1 MSLHYDLFVIGGGS
15 GGVRASRMAAATG
28 AKVGIAEDYRWGGTC
43 VIRGCVPKKLFS
55 YASHFGE
62 DLHDADGYGWSLN
75 GKPSFDWQKL
85 MAAKDAEIDRLE
97 RVYEHSVLIPAGV
110 KVHHGRAK
118 LTGANT
124 VDLDGQTITAD
135 KILIA
140 VGGHPT
146 RLPIPGAE
154 LAMTSDELF
163 ELQEFPNK
171 FLVYGSGYIAVEFA
185 GIMNGLGADVTL
197 AFRADK
203 LLRGF
208 DEDLR
213 DHLTQQMQN
222 KGITIKPFTT
232 LEALSGQAGAI
243 DVTWK
248 EGGQDQPNQRFD
260 QVLMATGRRPNTHNL
275 GLEEV
280 GVATNSHGAIEV
292 DQHFETSVPGIF
304 ALGDVIDRI
313 QLTPVAL
320 GEAMAFVDTHF
331 KGKPR
336 RMDYSNIATA
346 VFSDPNV
353 GTIGMSEEEARAQG
367 YDIDIYRSSGR
378 AMKHVLPD
386 RDEKMLMKLIVC
398 KETDRVLGLHFIGPD
413 AGEVVQGFAV
423 AMKMGATK
431 ADFDATVG
439 IHPTAAEELVTMR
452 NPVGA

>member
-28 AKVGIAEDYRWGGTC
+28 AKVGIAESYRWGGTC

-62 DLHDADGYGWSLN
+62 DLHDAAGYGWSL
-75 GKPSFDWQKL
+75 GGSPSFDWAQL
-85 MAAKDAEIDRLE
+85 MSAKNAEIDRLE
-97 RVYEHSVLIPAGV
+97 RVYERAVLAPAGV
-110 KVHHGRAK
+110 ELHRGTAK
-118 LTGANT
+118 LTGPGHIE
-124 VDLDGQTITAD
+124 LDGKTITAD
-135 KILIA
+135 KILLA

-146 RLPIPGAE
+146 RLPIPGAD
-154 LAMTSDELF
+154 LAMTSNELF
-163 ELQEFPNK
+163 EMQEFPSSM
-171 FLVYGSGYIAVEFA
+171 LVYGSGYIAVEFA
-185 GIMNGLGADVTL
+185 GIMRGLGVDVTL

-203 LLRGF
+203 MLRGF
-208 DEDLR
+208 DEDIR
-213 DHLTQQMQN
+213 DHLTQAMN
-222 KGITIKPFTT
+222 DKGVTIRPYTT
-232 LEALSGQAGAI
+232 LEALSRTGGAI
-243 DVTWK
+243 EVAWQEHGETL
-248 EGGQDQPNQRFD
+248 EAGRFD

-275 GLEEV
+275 GLEAV
-280 GVATNSHGAIEV
+280 GVSTNAKGAIEV
-292 DQHFETSVPGIF
+292 DQHFETSVPGIY
-304 ALGDVIDRI
+304 ALGDVIDRV

-336 RMDYSNIATA
+336 RMDYATIATA

-353 GTIGMSEEEARAQG
+353 GTIGLSEEEAKAQG
-367 YDIDIYRSSGR
+367 YEVDIYRSTGR
-378 AMKHVLPD
+378 AMKYILPD
-386 RDEKMLMKLIVC
+386 RKEKMLMKLVVC
-398 KETDRVLGLHFIGPD
+398 KETDRVLGLHFVGPD

-452 NPVGA
+452 TPV

>member
-28 AKVGIAEDYRWGGTC
+28 AKVGIAESYRWGGTC

-62 DLHDADGYGWSLN
+62 DLHDAAGYGWSL
-75 GKPSFDWQKL
+75 GGSPSFDWGTL
-85 MAAKDAEIDRLE
+85 MAAKNKEIDRLE
-97 RVYEHSVLIPAGV
+97 RVYEANILVPAGV
-110 KVHHGRAK
+110 EVHRGTAK
-118 LTGANT
+118 LTGPNRI
-124 VDLDGQTITAD
+124 DLDGKTITAD

-154 LAMTSDELF
+154 LALTSNELF
-163 ELQEFPNK
+163 ELQDFPSSL
-171 FLVYGSGYIAVEFA
+171 LVYGSGYIAVEFA
-185 GIMNGLGADVTL
+185 GIMQGLGADVTL

-203 LLRGF
+203 MLRGF
-208 DEDLR
+208 DEDIR
-213 DHLTQQMQN
+213 DHLTQMMTN
-222 KGITIKPFTT
+222 KGVTIRPYTT
-232 LEALSGQAGAI
+232 LEALSQVGGGIEVA
-243 DVTWK
+243 WK
-248 EGGQDQPNQRFD
+248 EQGETLASGRFD

-275 GLEEV
+275 GLEAV
-280 GVATNSHGAIEV
+280 GVATNAKGAIEV
-292 DQHFETSVPGIF
+292 DQHFETSVPGIY
-304 ALGDVIDRI
+304 ALGDVIDRV
-313 QLTPVAL
+313 QLTPVAI

-336 RMDYSNIATA
+336 RMDYSTIATA

-353 GTIGMSEEEARAQG
+353 GTIGLSEEEARAQG
-367 YDIDIYRSSGR
+367 YEVAIYRSTGR
-378 AMKHVLPD
+378 AMKYVLPD

-398 KETDRVLGLHFIGPD
+398 KESDRVLGLHFVGPD
-413 AGEVVQGFAV
+413 AGEIVQGFAV

-452 NPVGA
+452 TPV

>member
-1 MSLHYDLFVIGGGS
+1 MSQHYDLFVIGGGS

-62 DLHDADGYGWSLN
+62 ELHDAEGYGWSLS

-110 KVHHGRAK
+110 EVHHGRAK
-118 LTGANT
+118 LAGAKT
-124 VDLDGQTITAD
+124 IDLDGQTITAD

-140 VGGHPT
+140 VGGHPS

-154 LAMTSDELF
+154 LALTSNELF
-163 ELQEFPNK
+163 ELQDFPEK

-222 KGITIKPFTT
+222 KGVTIKPFTT
-232 LEALSGQAGAI
+232 LQALEGQAGAI
-243 DVTWK
+243 DVAWQ
-248 EGGQDQPNQRFD
+248 EGGQDLPSQRFD

-275 GLEEV
+275 GLEEL
-280 GVATNSHGAIEV
+280 GVALNSHGAIEV
-292 DQHFETSVPGIF
+292 DQDFETSVPGIY
-304 ALGDVIDRI
+304 ALGDVIDRM

-353 GTIGMSEEEARAQG
+353 GTIGLSEEEARAQG
-367 YDIDIYRSSGR
+367 YEIDVYRSTGR

-452 NPVGA
+452 NPVAS

>member
-1 MSLHYDLFVIGGGS
+1 MNLHYDLFVIGGGS

-28 AKVGIAEDYRWGGTC
+28 AKVGIAESYRWGGTC

-62 DLHDADGYGWSLN
+62 ELHDAAGYGWSL
-75 GKPSFDWQKL
+75 GGSPSFNWKKL

-110 KVHHGRAK
+110 EVHHGMAK
-118 LTGANT
+118 LTGPNT
-124 VDLDGQTITAD
+124 IDLDGQTITAD

-154 LAMTSDELF
+154 LAMTSNELF
-163 ELQEFPNK
+163 ELQDFPEK
-171 FLVYGSGYIAVEFA
+171 LLVYGSGYIAVEFA

-203 LLRGF
+203 MLRGF

-213 DHLTQQMQN
+213 DHLTQQMEN
-222 KGITIKPFTT
+222 KGITVMPYTT
-232 LEALSGQAGAI
+232 LKALGGQAGAV
-243 DVTWK
+243 DVAWQQHG
-248 EGGQDQPNQRFD
+248 EDLPSQVFD

-275 GLEEV
+275 GLEEL
-280 GVATNSHGAIEV
+280 GVALSSHGAIEV
-292 DQHFETSVPGIF
+292 DQHFETSVPGIY
-304 ALGDVIDRI
+304 ALGDVIDRV

-331 KGKPR
+331 KGRPR

-353 GTIGMSEEEARAQG
+353 GTIGLSEEEARAQG
-367 YDIDIYRSSGR
+367 YDIAVYRSTGR

-386 RDEKMLMKLIVC
+386 RNEKMLMKLIVC
-398 KETDRVLGLHFIGPD
+398 RESDRVLGLHFIGPD

-452 NPVGA
+452 APVAS